1 MKSKIAHW
9 FYTWK
14 HPVTAAALENLK
26 AASRAAAR
34 ALGESGTPS
43 PYTLYSTN
51 LDVRIRQ
58 RGAFEPALRLTGI
71 LHGQPVEV
79 SLHQRGASGLIGPFA
94 RARKAARKQRVSK
107 ENAILFWSGQSQD
120 GGKVLKAS
128 IGEKG
133 QARETRMLKAL
144 AGLDGMVPAL
154 LAHDPALRWIVME
167 KIDTASS
174 LPADQQAECYVSQIA
189 PRYFTFWG
197 CKARPARLCLGEKST
212 FPEMEK
218 EARYL
223 GLSLP
228 HGWQDGRLDCSI
240 THGGGICEEI
250 LLRSDGRAC
259 LLDWEK
265 AALAPI
271 AEDLLQVFEYRP
283 QETLALF
290 ETLKTAGSLGATDQ
304 LALTLCKRSIANR
317 SRKSPIAAR
326 LRSDKACAAH
336 LAALGVK
343 TAGRA

>member
-1 MKSKIAHW
+1 LKSKIAHW

-79 SLHQRGASGLIGPFA
+79 SLHQHGASGLIGPFA

-154 LAHDPALRWIVME
+154 LAHDSALRWIVME

-174 LPADQQAECYVSQIA
+174 LPADRQAECYVSQIA

-197 CKARPARLCLGEKST
+197 CKAKPARLCLGEKST

-271 AEDLLQVFEYRP
+271 AEDLLQVFEYAP
-283 QETLALF
+283 EDTLALF
-290 ETLKTAGSLGATDQ
+290 ASLNPPGALAPQVQ
-304 LALTLCKRSIANR
+304 LAVALALR
-317 SRKSPIAAR
+317 SRYNRRKGRPIPAR
-326 LRSDKACAAH
+326 ARSDARCAGLLRS
-336 LAALGVK
+336 
-343 TAGRA
+343 R